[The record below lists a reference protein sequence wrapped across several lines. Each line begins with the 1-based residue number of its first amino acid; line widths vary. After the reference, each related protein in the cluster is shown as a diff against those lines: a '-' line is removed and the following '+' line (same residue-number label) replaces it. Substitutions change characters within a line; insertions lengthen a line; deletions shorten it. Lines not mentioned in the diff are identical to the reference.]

1 MATLLHKKDEEL
13 LDPDFMN
20 KLDQLEL
27 ISRKIFAGKM
37 RGERKSKRK
46 GESVEFA
53 DYRSYVSGDDLRFL
67 DWNIYARLNSLF
79 IKLFLQE
86 EDLHISLLVD
96 TSKSMDFGEPSKGL
110 YARRVAAAIAY
121 IGLCNFDRISLYAY
135 ADGLQYELHGV
146 RGRRLMFKVVDFL
159 TQIEHEGTSHFT
171 AACRQFATRHTQP
184 GIVIMLSDFFEKGG
198 YEAGFRY
205 LLGRKYD
212 LYALQI
218 LSPEEIDPTLA
229 GDLQLKDIEDDDL
242 ADVTVSRALI
252 NRYKRNLE
260 AYCGALKDYCGARG
274 INYMFTDTKVPF
286 DHIVLSYFRKRGLIK

>member
-1 MATLLHKKDEEL
+1 MATSLQKNADEL
-13 LDPDFMN
+13 LDPEFMN

-96 TSKSMDFGEPSKGL
+96 TSKSMDIGDPNKGL

-135 ADGLQYELHGV
+135 ADGLQYELRGV

-159 TQIEHEGTSHFT
+159 TEIQCDGTSNFT

-218 LSPEEIDPTLA
+218 LSPEEIEPTLV

-242 ADVTVSRALI
+242 ADVTISRALI
-252 NRYKRNLE
+252 NRYKRNLH

>member
-1 MATLLHKKDEEL
+1 MSTGLHQA
-13 LDPDFMN
+13 LDWG
-20 KLDQLEL
+20 KLAPLRLTARSIADGLYAGGHR
-27 ISRKIFAGKM
+27 SRRRGAG
-37 RGERKSKRK
+37 
-46 GESVEFA
+46 VEFGGH
-53 DYRSYVSGDDLRFL
+53 RSYVPGDDLRFL

-96 TSKSMDFGEPSKGL
+96 VSKSMDIGDPSKGL

-135 ADGLQYELHGV
+135 ADGLQYELRGV

-159 TQIEHEGTSHFT
+159 SQIQYEGTSNFT
-171 AACRQFATRHTQP
+171 GACRQFATQHSQP

-218 LSPEEIDPTLA
+218 LSPEEIEPTLV
-229 GDLQLKDIEDDDL
+229 GDLQLKDIEDDDI

-252 NRYKRNLE
+252 NRYKRNLH
-260 AYCGALKDYCGARG
+260 AYCGELKEYCGARG